1 MNTTDKI
8 IVMKRL
14 IDFCAIL
21 GAFAFSVAIAVATIY
36 PYKALAPISLH
47 FYPL

>member
-1 MNTTDKI
+1 
-8 IVMKRL
+8 MKRL

-36 PYKALAPISLH
+36 PFIKLLQAIE
-47 FYPL
+47 